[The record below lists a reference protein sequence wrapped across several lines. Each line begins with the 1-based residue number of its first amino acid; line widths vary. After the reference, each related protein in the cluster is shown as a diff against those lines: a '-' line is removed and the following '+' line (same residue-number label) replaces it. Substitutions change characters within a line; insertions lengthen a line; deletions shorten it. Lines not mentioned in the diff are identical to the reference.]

1 MNEQIQALRD
11 YLTAA
16 HEETWAV
23 LTHLKNEDFQKHV
36 YSAGDVEWS
45 VRDVLAHM
53 ADAERGLLGQIRRL
67 LVGEP
72 TVPDNFDLNRWNR
85 SAVRKRAGQS
95 HQEILS
101 DLEQAH
107 QTILTALSQVDPTQL
122 DRVGRHPDGRLLT
135 VDGYFRRIADH
146 RREHT
151 VDIQRAAQIQEQG
164 RPE

>member
-1 MNEQIQALRD
+1 MNGQIQALHD
-11 YLTAA
+11 YVTAA

-23 LTHLKNEDFQKHV
+23 LTHLANEDFHKHV
-36 YSAGDVEWS
+36 YSTGDVEWS

-72 TVPDNFDLNRWNR
+72 TVPDDFDLNRWNR

-95 HQEILS
+95 PQEILG

-107 QTILTALSQVDPTQL
+107 QNILAALSQVDPALL
-122 DRVGRHPDGRLLT
+122 DRVGRHPSGKLLT

-151 VDIQRAAQIQEQG
+151 ADIQRAALTQDQG
-164 RPE
+164 GPE

>member
-1 MNEQIQALRD
+1 MNEQIQALHD

-23 LTHLKNEDFQKHV
+23 LTHLTSEGFQKHV
-36 YSAGDVEWS
+36 YSAGEVDWS

-72 TVPDNFDLNRWNR
+72 TVPDDFDLNRWNR

-95 HQEILS
+95 PQEILG
-101 DLEQAH
+101 DLERAH
-107 QTILTALSQVDPTQL
+107 QNILTALSQVDPTLL
-122 DRVGRHPDGRLLT
+122 DRVGRHPSGKLLT
-135 VDGYFRRIADH
+135 VDAYFRRIADH

-151 VDIQRAAQIQEQG
+151 ADIQRAALTEDQG